1 MSCKILLVN
10 HSNVA
15 NEPSPSVGA
24 YYKLEGDVIRIFF
37 PRKPSQLIRDLMKS
51 KVIRQK
57 TEGQFHQR
65 GFYYTP
71 RKRFWHAPASGVSLA
86 IAMMST
92 ELFNGA
98 RTFDQLS
105 TFLPSCWRQDPGWL
119 FRQPDLFL
127 LEEYVYT
134 VSCSPDQS
142 MIARLAIELDQS
154 YDVVFEVSDLSS
166 ESHLF
171 TICQRLDITP
181 QLQALLGLNQP
192 LTTDPSPF
200 FYPQEIYFDDTFHV
214 VVSIAESEITPT
226 FKLSYKIDHLYRL
239 LVELPAEGAIEQQD
253 LQTDSGVLQI
263 GEKGYCYTPSLLQI
277 YD

>member
-1 MSCKILLVN
+1 
-10 HSNVA
+10 
-15 NEPSPSVGA
+15 
-24 YYKLEGDVIRIFF
+24 
-37 PRKPSQLIRDLMKS
+37 
-51 KVIRQK
+51 
-57 TEGQFHQR
+57 
-65 GFYYTP
+65 
-71 RKRFWHAPASGVSLA
+71 
-86 IAMMST
+86 
-92 ELFNGA
+92 
-98 RTFDQLS
+98 
-105 TFLPSCWRQDPGWL
+105 
-119 FRQPDLFL
+119 
-127 LEEYVYT
+127 
-134 VSCSPDQS
+134 

-200 FYPQEIYFDDTFHV
+200 FYPQESYFDDTFHV

-226 FKLSYKIDHLYRL
+226 FKLGYKIDHLYRL
-239 LVELPAEGAIEQQD
+239 LVELPAEGSIEQQD